1 MTVAYGWGSELQGHV
16 DDEGDVMLDRV
27 LRTVQHTSDLTDT
40 LHDIVDG
47 FEPGSDP
54 VVEPTPLRSHLRDQL
69 DSCRETF
76 PEATFTT
83 DEIPDVAVR
92 ANPLLGSVFQ
102 NILSNAVRHNDSD
115 DPSVVVTTRRSG
127 DRIQVRI
134 ADDGPGVRDER
145 KAAIFGRGKKG
156 LESPGSGLGLYLVDT
171 IVDHYDGD
179 VWIEDN
185 DPRGAV
191 FVVDLHLAN

>member
-1 MTVAYGWGSELQGHV
+1 
-16 DDEGDVMLDRV
+16 MLDRV